1 MTREVPRTTS
11 CHFNKFPKAVV
22 KFTTKSV
29 KMFNPSVFGKAFIIA
44 IGGFKK
50 FFVSMLAAFGKIS
63 IIRSNHYDGCSFKIN
78 I

>member
-1 MTREVPRTTS
+1 
-11 CHFNKFPKAVV
+11 
-22 KFTTKSV
+22 
-29 KMFNPSVFGKAFIIA
+29 MFNPSVFGKAFIIA

-63 IIRSNHYDGCSFKIN
+63 IIRSKHYDECSFKIN